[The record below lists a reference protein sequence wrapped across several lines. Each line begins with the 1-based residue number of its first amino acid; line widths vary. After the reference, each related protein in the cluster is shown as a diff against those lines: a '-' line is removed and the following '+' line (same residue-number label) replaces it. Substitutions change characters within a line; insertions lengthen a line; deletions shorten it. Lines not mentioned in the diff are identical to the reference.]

1 MLRFVDIH
9 SHILP
14 GVDDGARSMDESIQM
29 LSMAYE
35 QGIQIMIAT
44 PHYSTGMK
52 NIATEKLKKISNEV
66 SLASQ
71 RAGLDIQIVLGNEL
85 LYSMDL
91 IDALDKGEALTIDGT
106 RYILVEFLP
115 STSIQEIKN
124 GLIHCI
130 YSGYIPI
137 LAHAER
143 YRCLRAQPESVEDLI
158 RLGIYIQLN
167 LSSIRGGIMSQTAHF
182 CQKLLKRGWVHF
194 LGTDAHGA
202 KERSPVILNTVNYLY
217 KKIGEDRVRQLL
229 WENPLIMLED
239 KHL

>member
-1 MLRFVDIH
+1 MIRFVDIH

-14 GVDDGARSMDESIQM
+14 GVDDGARNMDETIQM
-29 LSMAYE
+29 LTVANE

-52 NIATEKLKKISNEV
+52 NIAAKELKEISNEV
-66 SLASQ
+66 NLAAQ
-71 RAGLDIQIVLGNEL
+71 GVGLDIQIVLGNEL

-91 IDALDKGEALTIDGT
+91 IDALGKGEALTIDET

-115 STSIQEIKN
+115 NTSFQEIKN
-124 GLIHCI
+124 GLNHCI

-143 YRCLRAQPESVEDLI
+143 YRSLRAQPESIEDLI
-158 RLGIYIQLN
+158 RLGSYIQLN
-167 LSSIRGGIMSQTAHF
+167 LSSIAEGIMSQTAHF

-194 LGTDAHGA
+194 LGTDAHGVKDRPPMMSHA
-202 KERSPVILNTVNYLY
+202 VKYLT
-217 KKIGEDRVRQLL
+217 KKFGEDTVRQLL